1 MRQRCAQPPL
11 LRELGNVCTELTTR
25 IPKAKAWGASYVASP
40 TAGPLLDMSQGVPGS
55 APAEPV
61 LASLTKVAGTHDAA
75 KYGPILGE
83 PALRSALAEELRHKY
98 GIEAQQLGDADVG
111 ITTGCNMAFLVL
123 LM

>member
-1 MRQRCAQPPL
+1 MS
-11 LRELGNVCTELTTR
+11 LRGTEPTDAR

-40 TAGPLLDMSQGVPGS
+40 KAGALLDMSQGVPGS

-61 LASLTKVAGTHDAA
+61 LASLSKVAGTHDAA

-83 PALRSALAEELRHKY
+83 PLLRSALAEELRVKY
-98 GIEAQQLGDADVG
+98 GVGAAQLGDADVG